1 MENLINLAIIYLL
14 SIPALVALLVA
25 LPALFPTRTQR
36 AAAVAA
42 HLPIRA
48 AAVGVVNL
56 GFFTLLSLGFFVL
69 GEATGQGIFSIPG
82 LLLLSLL
89 LMLSAVG
96 LGGVA
101 PLTGQ
106 RLLPAAPPFR
116 QTLTGALVLTLAAY
130 APLIGWLI
138 LFPYLLALG
147 LGALLLGFFIRPGQ
161 PGQSNQ
167 PAPPPPSDLIPT
179 PPSDPPPLESPL
191 P

>member
-1 MENLINLAIIYLL
+1 MENLINLGIIYLL
-14 SIPALVALLVA
+14 SIPPLVALLVA
-25 LPALFPTRTQR
+25 MPALFPTRTQR
-36 AAAVAA
+36 AAAVAT

-48 AAVGVVNL
+48 ALVGFVNL
-56 GFFTLLSLGFFVL
+56 GFFTLLSVGFFVL
-69 GEATGQGIFSIPG
+69 GEATGQGIFAIPG

-101 PLTGQ
+101 PLAGQ
-106 RLLPAAPPFR
+106 RLLPTAPPFR
-116 QTLTGALVLTLAAY
+116 QTLTGALALTLAVY

-147 LGALLLGFFIRPGQ
+147 LGALLLGFFIRPVQ
-161 PGQSNQ
+161 PGQPN
-167 PAPPPPSDLIPT
+167 PSPITNPIPT
-179 PPSDPPPLESPL
+179 PPSDPPPLEAPL